1 MNLVIIMFIDI
12 NIYIDSRKIDY
23 DYMISNNRLYISF
36 KIEGNNK
43 KLTINYDNNIYDDF
57 KFETKEFIEKDGY
70 INIDLEKDNI
80 SFLEFSLKANYKYYI
95 KLVYEY
101 VNGKYNKD
109 ELIKLL
115 KSLYELNH
123 EDEIL
128 DRIKVLEEFK
138 LDDKFLYYEIN
149 KLIEDILMNDYYDKL
164 VSKMDSY
171 DLLNIITYTISSE
184 KPYSIKQEELDEL
197 IEIAKSHDYSSENIW
212 RLAMTY
218 DEMGYDYQKIEEYFV
233 NSKDVY
239 YLGEYISGVFQKNMD
254 NIVDLIIKTKD
265 KEYIKKVLDNEFIK
279 RDLNDLQKNTI
290 KELL

>member
-1 MNLVIIMFIDI
+1 MFIDI

-70 INIDLEKDNI
+70 INIDLEKENI
-80 SFLEFSLKANYKYYI
+80 NFLEFSLKTNYKYYI

-123 EDEIL
+123 EDEVL
-128 DRIKVLEEFK
+128 DRIKVLEELK

-164 VSKMDSY
+164 VSKMNSY
-171 DLLNIITYTISSE
+171 DVLNIITYNIATE
-184 KPYSIKQEELDEL
+184 KPYSIDQEELDEL
-197 IEIAKSHDYSSENIW
+197 VEVAKSHNYSSENIW
-212 RLAMTY
+212 RLAMNY
-218 DEMGYDYQKIEEYFV
+218 DEMGYDYSKIEEYYV

-239 YLGEYISGVFQKNMD
+239 YLGEYISGVYQKNMD
-254 NIVDLIIKTKD
+254 NIVDLIIKTND
-265 KEYIKKVLDNEFIK
+265 KEYIKNVLDNEFIN
-279 RDLNDLQKNTI
+279 RDLTLEQKRRLEN
-290 KELL
+290 E